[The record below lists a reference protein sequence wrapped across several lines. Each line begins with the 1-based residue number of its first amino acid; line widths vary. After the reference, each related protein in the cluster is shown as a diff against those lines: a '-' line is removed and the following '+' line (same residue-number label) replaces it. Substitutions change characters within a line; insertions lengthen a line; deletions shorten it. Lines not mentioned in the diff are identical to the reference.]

1 MFFFFKWLCVKLSV
15 SKWSNEEVCVRVCVC
30 VCVCVAGNIKV
41 KLDSDIGPS
50 VVIVNHGST
59 GPAV

>member
-1 MFFFFKWLCVKLSV
+1 MRKC
-15 SKWSNEEVCVRVCVC
+15 VCVC